1 MAKSV
6 PFPLI
11 MIVDGQPINRIR
23 AQNSLNSA
31 GWRTVGFA
39 DGRDAISRLDQQ
51 PSLILAQIET
61 DGPHG
66 LEFAAELRTQK
77 APSASVP
84 IIAVAEKFSAELRDI
99 HALGFDDVLVKPFI
113 GANLVETAERW
124 RPEGK
129 PEALARLG
137 EVFGEAE
144 IARMLSGLRDV
155 LQEGLDALGTSEVP
169 VIAHRIAGIAGILGF
184 TDLGRDWRTLSE
196 SGASDDAAV
205 RRRTRIAIAEMD
217 RDLGSQPPESL
228 Q

>member
-61 DGPHG
+61 DGPRG

-77 APSASVP
+77 AASSSVP
-84 IIAVAEKFSAELRDI
+84 IIAVAERFSAELCDI
-99 HALGFDDVLVKPFI
+99 YALGFDDILVNPFI
-113 GANLVETAERW
+113 GANLIETAERW

-129 PEALARLG
+129 PEALERLG
-137 EVFGEAE
+137 DVFGEAE
-144 IARMLSGLRDV
+144 ITRMIHGLRDV
-155 LQEGLDALGTSEVP
+155 LQEGLDALGTSDLP

-196 SGASDDAAV
+196 NDPSDDAAV

-217 RDLGSQPPESL
+217 RDLARLPPDAI

>member
-1 MAKSV
+1 MAKPV

-11 MIVDGQPINRIR
+11 MIVDGRPINRIR

-39 DGRDAISRLDQQ
+39 DGRDAISKLDQK
-51 PSLILAQIET
+51 PSLILAQVET
-61 DGPHG
+61 DGPQG
-66 LEFAAELRTQK
+66 LDFAAELRTQK

-84 IIAVAEKFSAELRDI
+84 IIAVAERFSAELRDI
-99 HALGFDDVLVKPFI
+99 YALGFDDILVNPFV
-113 GANLVETAERW
+113 GANLVETVERW

-129 PEALARLG
+129 PEALERLG
-137 EVFGEAE
+137 EVFGEPE
-144 IARMLSGLRDV
+144 IARMITGLREV
-155 LQEGLDALGTSEVP
+155 LQEGLDALGSGNVP

-184 TDLGRDWRTLSE
+184 TELGRDWRTLSE
-196 SGASDDAAV
+196 SGASDDATV

-217 RDLGSQPPESL
+217 RDLASLPPESL